1 VNQAVP
7 HNLVKQPQRWPLV
20 GLLLLFLLLTACIGG
35 GGAAEE
41 AAPETALVTTATLRC
56 TETCAAQG
64 QCGTTADGRIVI
76 LSRSASAGFRDHDVL
91 LANDSVVTVLA
102 QQPYTIQ
109 DITGVQSSLNFFVV
123 QPTEGGFTSWVA
135 GSCVEPIVQQ

>member
-1 VNQAVP
+1 MNLAVP
-7 HNLVKQPQRWPLV
+7 LNFVKQPQRWPLV

-35 GGAAEE
+35 GDAAEKASPE
-41 AAPETALVTTATLRC
+41 AALVSTATLRC
-56 TETCAAQG
+56 NEGCLAHG
-64 QCGTTADGRIVI
+64 QCGTTADGRTVI

-91 LANDSVVTVLA
+91 LANDSIVTILA

-109 DITGVQSSLNFFVV
+109 DITGIQSSLNFFVV
-123 QPTEGGFTSWVA
+123 QPAGGNTSWVA

>member
-1 VNQAVP
+1 MNQAVP
-7 HNLVKQPQRWPLV
+7 HNFVKQPQRWPLA
-20 GLLLLFLLLTACIGG
+20 GLLLLFLLLTACFG

-41 AAPETALVTTATLRC
+41 AAPETALVSTATLRC

-109 DITGVQSSLNFFVV
+109 DITGVQSSLNFFVI
-123 QPTEGGFTSWVA
+123 QPEGGNTSWVA

>member
-7 HNLVKQPQRWPLV
+7 HNFVKQPQRWPLA
-20 GLLLLFLLLTACIGG
+20 GLLLLFLLLTACFG

-41 AAPETALVTTATLRC
+41 AAPETALVSTATLRC

-109 DITGVQSSLNFFVV
+109 DITGVQSSLNFFVI
-123 QPTEGGFTSWVA
+123 QPEGGNTSWVA

>member
-1 VNQAVP
+1 MNQAVP
-7 HNLVKQPQRWPLV
+7 LNFVKQPQRWPLA
-20 GLLLLFLLLTACIGG
+20 GLLLLFLLLTACFG

-41 AAPETALVTTATLRC
+41 AAPETALVSTATLRC

-91 LANDSVVTVLA
+91 MANDSVVTVLA

-109 DITGVQSSLNFFVV
+109 DITGVQSSLNFFVI
-123 QPTEGGFTSWVA
+123 QPEGGNTSWVA

>member
-20 GLLLLFLLLTACIGG
+20 GLLLLFLLLTACFG

-41 AAPETALVTTATLRC
+41 AAPETALVSTATLRC

-109 DITGVQSSLNFFVV
+109 DITGVQSSLNFFVI
-123 QPTEGGFTSWVA
+123 QPEGGNTSWVA